1 MGENVYISF
10 AKCTEIKN
18 EKIRVSDVAD
28 VWCQNEKTLAQI
40 KNTVIGNVNNAKDCV
55 YTYTVISVIK
65 QLEKKLPEITVNNLG
80 DSEFL
85 ISYHYKKN
93 PSIVWRI
100 IKVIFISLIVFCGGA
115 FAIMAYGNDIDIGKL
130 FNFITDFFIGEE
142 KGDSLVIEVAY
153 SVGLSLG
160 IILFFNNWGKRK
172 QTKDPT
178 PIQVSMR
185 SYEEELYK
193 TIIENNVREGKLG
206 DGN

>member
-28 VWCQNEKTLAQI
+28 VWCQNEKTLTQI

-80 DSEFL
+80 DPEFL
-85 ISYHYKKN
+85 ISYHHKKN

-130 FNFITDFFIGEE
+130 FYFITDFFIGEE
-142 KGDSLVIEVAY
+142 KGDSLVIEIAY

>member
-80 DSEFL
+80 DPEFL
-85 ISYHYKKN
+85 ISYHHKKN

-130 FNFITDFFIGEE
+130 FYFITDFFIGEE
-142 KGDSLVIEVAY
+142 KGDSLVIEIAY